1 MLRLR
6 IQHAVTQHSSSATT
20 MADETFPVTLRVY
33 DLSLGMAKTM
43 SMQVTLCLSLSARP
57 ALQRAS
63 QRTRLGSLSRK
74 LSPTAGRASGA
85 AAASRR

>member
-1 MLRLR
+1 
-6 IQHAVTQHSSSATT
+6 

-43 SMQVTLCLSLSARP
+43 SMQVTLCLSLSLSARP

-63 QRTRLGSLSRK
+63 DRDALGSLAQALAHSQPRQRRC
-74 LSPTAGRASGA
+74 GREPALTP
-85 AAASRR
+85 R